1 MLSEHW
7 IIEWVGFW
15 LLGEMR
21 QQWWNYGSHCDGWVK
36 KTTRIVHNL
45 ISEELGLL
53 SKPNQSLV
61 QGGRCRTE
69 CRQTD
74 QSYFWCF
81 DRWNDLESW
90 DYCSPPGQVG
100 DLERK
105 ILESFSLNSWLL
117 QCRYVLWSTRGM
129 ARLVLGSVK
138 RRMVSPTGG
147 ATSPAGY
154 YHMVIGDH
162 CVLIRWRR
170 PCWHWAFKCKTGN

>member
-1 MLSEHW
+1 MARTVMGESE
-7 IIEWVGFW
+7 
-15 LLGEMR
+15 
-21 QQWWNYGSHCDGWVK
+21 
-36 KTTRIVHNL
+36 KTP
-45 ISEELGLL
+45 GLYSTSFL
-53 SKPNQSLV
+53 KNFKPNQSLV

-100 DLERK
+100 DLEK
-105 ILESFSLNSWLL
+105 TILESFSLNSWLL

-129 ARLVLGSVK
+129 AKLVLGSVK
-138 RRMVSPTGG
+138 RRMVNPTGG

-154 YHMVIGDH
+154 YHMYGDWWSL
-162 CVLIRWRR
+162 CLDKMATMLVLG
-170 PCWHWAFKCKTGN
+170 F

>member
-1 MLSEHW
+1 MLSEHQ

-36 KTTRIVHNL
+36 KPTRIVHNL
-45 ISEELGLL
+45 ISEDLDLL

-100 DLERK
+100 DCRK
-105 ILESFSLNSWLL
+105 KFLNPSVWILDFFNAGTWCGVHEAWPGLYWEVWKGKWSVLL
-117 QCRYVLWSTRGM
+117 VVPQVPQVINIWWFCLDKM
-129 ARLVLGSVK
+129 ATMLVLS
-138 RRMVSPTGG
+138 
-147 ATSPAGY
+147 
-154 YHMVIGDH
+154 
-162 CVLIRWRR
+162 
-170 PCWHWAFKCKTGN
+170 FKM

>member
-1 MLSEHW
+1 MMARTVMGESE
-7 IIEWVGFW
+7 
-15 LLGEMR
+15 
-21 QQWWNYGSHCDGWVK
+21 
-36 KTTRIVHNL
+36 KTPGLYTTSFLKNLACFKNL
-45 ISEELGLL
+45 I
-53 SKPNQSLV
+53 NHF

-100 DLERK
+100 DLEK
-105 ILESFSLNSWLL
+105 LILESFSLNSWLL
-117 QCRYVLWSTRGM
+117 QCRYVVWSTRGM

-138 RRMVSPTGG
+138 RRMVNPTGG

-162 CVLIRWRR
+162 CVLIRWTMMVLS
-170 PCWHWAFKCKTGN
+170 FKV